1 MSPDTP
7 GLSTTVKFESYS
19 RPESDPGKNLP
30 GPVGSASESPGRHPS
45 VMQLQRMNELIDGHS
60 ALLFDLDGTL
70 IDTMP
75 LHYRAYAEV
84 FARRG
89 FSLQEAHFQAAIGGP
104 AAEAIPKFLAS
115 LGVENAGAAD
125 VLAIHQEK
133 KDAFDALLALSSPA
147 RLPAAELLNRA
158 RGTKKIALV
167 SSGNRRGVTAIL
179 ASVGWKDVFDV
190 VISGDDVARGK
201 PDPEGYRMAAAAL
214 NVRPDQCLVIED
226 TDAGLMSGRAAGM
239 AVLDVALLAAQP

>member
-1 MSPDTP
+1 
-7 GLSTTVKFESYS
+7 
-19 RPESDPGKNLP
+19 
-30 GPVGSASESPGRHPS
+30 
-45 VMQLQRMNELIDGHS
+45 MQLQRMNELIDGHS

-89 FSLQEAHFQAAIGGP
+89 LAFHEADYQAAVGGP
-104 AAEAIPKFLAS
+104 ASEAIPKFLAS
-115 LGVENAGAAD
+115 LGIENAGVAD
-125 VLAIHQEK
+125 ILTIHHEK
-133 KDAFDALLALSSPA
+133 KDAFDRLLAQARPA
-147 RLPAAELLNRA
+147 RLPAAELLDRA
-158 RGTKKIALV
+158 RGKRKIALV

-179 ASVGWKDVFDV
+179 ASVGWQDVFDI
-190 VISGDDVARGK
+190 VISGDDVSRGK

-214 NVRPDQCLVIED
+214 NVPPDQCLVIED

-239 AVLDVALLAAQP
+239 AVLDVALLAARS